1 MLGQQR
7 SGDTRHLVQF
17 ANPIS
22 RCPVLMM
29 ENSLNGRAPVSLCV
43 YLHKRHDG
51 AVHLH
56 FLFVCLV
63 KNDCRGIPSKD

>member
-7 SGDTRHLVQF
+7 SGDTCHHVQF

-22 RCPVLMM
+22 RCPVLTM
-29 ENSLNGRAPVSLCV
+29 ENSLNGRAIVSLFV
-43 YLHKRHDG
+43 YLHKCHDG

-56 FLFVCLV
+56 FPIGC
-63 KNDCRGIPSKD
+63 ISSEE